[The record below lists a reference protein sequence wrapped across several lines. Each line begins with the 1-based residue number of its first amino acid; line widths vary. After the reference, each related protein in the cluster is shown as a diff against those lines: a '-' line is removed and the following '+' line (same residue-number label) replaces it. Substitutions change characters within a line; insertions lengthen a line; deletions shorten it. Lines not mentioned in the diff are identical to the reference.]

1 MRGPR
6 GSGRTN
12 FVRNVPVAL
21 AIEAEAKEII
31 PDLSGSADI
40 LLEAHKDVI
49 LAPRDAI
56 QSDGEEQFVYV
67 KAENS
72 REFIKQRVETGQSNS
87 THTAILSGVEEG
99 DEIALRPPVQ
109 I

>member
-1 MRGPR
+1 
-6 GSGRTN
+6 
-12 FVRNVPVAL
+12 VV
-21 AIEAEAKEII
+21 
-31 PDLSGSADI
+31 
-40 LLEAHKDVI
+40 
-49 LAPRDAI
+49 LAPNDAI
-56 QSDGEEQFVYV
+56 QSRGKEQFVYV
-67 KAENS
+67 RTKDS

>member
-1 MRGPR
+1 M
-6 GSGRTN
+6 
-12 FVRNVPVAL
+12 RNVPVAF
-21 AIEAEAKEII
+21 AIEAEAQEII

-40 LLEAHKDVI
+40 LLEAHKDVV
-49 LAPRDAI
+49 LAPKDAI
-56 QSDGEEQFVYV
+56 QSEGEEQFVYV
-67 KAENS
+67 KAEDS
-72 REFIKQRVETGQSNS
+72 RECIKQRVETGQSNS